1 MIKRIVKLT
10 FKEDKVD
17 VFLKNFNQNKIKI
30 RNFEGCH
37 HLELWRDTYKTNI
50 FFTYSYWKNENALN
64 AYRNS
69 ELFKGVWKKTKV
81 LFSDKPQAWSVEVI
95 WDGREEI

>member
-17 VFLKNFNQNKIKI
+17 EFLKNFNLNKNKI

-37 HLELWRDTYKTNI
+37 HLELWKDAHNSNV
-50 FFTYSYWKNENALN
+50 FFTYSYWENEDTLN

-69 ELFKGVWKKTKV
+69 KLFKGVWSKTKV
-81 LFSDKPQAWSVEVI
+81 LFSDKPQAWSIDVI
-95 WDGREEI
+95 WNGE